1 MTIEGSKPASSAVA
15 AKVAANSM
23 SLPKDEELSLL
34 AAPLVRV
41 CRLWGETVSFRA
53 LESSVSLPCSV
64 AD

>member
-23 SLPKDEELSLL
+23 SLPKDEELFPVAS
-34 AAPLVRV
+34 PLGGD
-41 CRLWGETVSFRA
+41 CRLCGETVSSRA
-53 LESSVSLPCSV
+53 LDRSISLRCSG